1 MPYSTPSPPRHF
13 LISTLTQRS
22 LGAPYSIDEVPGDD
36 LDSIFEKIC
45 SKRSGS
51 HATVTG
57 ISSETAS
64 RLKRSVDKD
73 RDPRNSFL
81 LGAAVLWEL
90 IPVEIFADSFSDGR
104 LEQGDRRLERGDICL
119 FFSGPLVAESVCS

>member
-1 MPYSTPSPPRHF
+1 MPHY
-13 LISTLTQRS
+13 
-22 LGAPYSIDEVPGDD
+22 G
-36 LDSIFEKIC
+36 KK
-45 SKRSGS
+45 SKK
-51 HATVTG
+51 
-57 ISSETAS
+57 SEFADA
-64 RLKRSVDKD
+64 VDKD

-104 LEQGDRRLERGDICL
+104 LEQGDGRLERGDICL